1 MAAAGRVP
9 AGRGAPGT
17 AAFGVAV
24 PAGLGVVAAAP
35 VAAGLATVA
44 GAFAGAAGALVG
56 AGVCAIRSAGMNNK
70 RQRIY
75 LQATIPV
82 LVARCNTPGVLD
94 MIG

>member
-9 AGRGAPGT
+9 AGRGVPGT
-17 AAFGVAV
+17 AGFGVTV
-24 PAGLGVVAAAP
+24 PAGFGVVVAP
-35 VAAGLATVA
+35 VAAGLTAGA

>member
-17 AAFGVAV
+17 AGFGVTV
-24 PAGLGVVAAAP
+24 PAGLGVVAAP
-35 VAAGLATVA
+35 VAAGLTAGA

-75 LQATIPV
+75 LQATIPL